1 MHECGVG
8 CTRASCSY
16 SSLDETEEEL
26 SPVPTP
32 SATTAYSNWGSSGG
46 PAAAAAASSAAQQ
59 LPDASGAGDTM
70 AALQTEEA
78 ALLLRRQGSRKP
90 YTMLASNE
98 FSNYTTTK

>member
-1 MHECGVG
+1 MHKCGVG

-32 SATTAYSNWGSSGG
+32 SATTAYSNWGSGG
-46 PAAAAAASSAAQQ
+46 PAAAAAAASAAAQR
-59 LPDASGAGDTM
+59 LPDASGASDTM

-78 ALLLRRQGSRKP
+78 ALLLRRQVSLTP

-98 FSNYTTTK
+98 SNNYITTQ

>member
-32 SATTAYSNWGSSGG
+32 SATTAYSNWGSGG
-46 PAAAAAASSAAQQ
+46 PAAAASAAAQR
-59 LPDASGAGDTM
+59 LPDASGADDSV

-78 ALLLRRQGSRKP
+78 ALLLRRQVSLKP

-98 FSNYTTTK
+98 SSNNYITTK

>member
-32 SATTAYSNWGSSGG
+32 SATTAYSNWGSGG
-46 PAAAAAASSAAQQ
+46 PAAAAAASSAAQR
-59 LPDASGAGDTM
+59 LPDASETGDTM
-70 AALQTEEA
+70 AALRTEEA
-78 ALLLRRQGSRKP
+78 ALLLRQQVSLKP
-90 YTMLASNE
+90 YTMRASND
-98 FSNYTTTK
+98 SNNYNITTK